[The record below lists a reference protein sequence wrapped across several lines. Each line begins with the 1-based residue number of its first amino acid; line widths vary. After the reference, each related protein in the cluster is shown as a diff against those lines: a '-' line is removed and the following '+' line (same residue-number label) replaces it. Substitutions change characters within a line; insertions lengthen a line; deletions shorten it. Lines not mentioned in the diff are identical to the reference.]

1 MFGALIVNPTDVGEA
16 NIARDQVGA
25 FLRQYDHFRY
35 IGAIPWNAKGVEMD
49 HSVLKFRD
57 LAVNFFDQNMRN
69 DPLFLI
75 QGKRGSIAEATDQQQ
90 FLGDPPVA
98 IL

>member
-1 MFGALIVNPTDVGEA
+1 
-16 NIARDQVGA
+16 
-25 FLRQYDHFRY
+25 
-35 IGAIPWNAKGVEMD
+35 MD